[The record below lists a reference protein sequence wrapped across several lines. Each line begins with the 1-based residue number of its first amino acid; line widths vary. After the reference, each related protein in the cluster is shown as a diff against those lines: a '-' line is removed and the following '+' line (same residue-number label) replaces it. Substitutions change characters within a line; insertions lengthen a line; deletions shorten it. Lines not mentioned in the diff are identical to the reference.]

1 VFFALVLVVALLKVS
16 IPVAFAADTDES
28 PVYTKKI
35 MDSTTTSPEMM
46 DNETVDS
53 YAIKKDKKL

>member
-1 VFFALVLVVALLKVS
+1 MLKVS